1 MTETML
7 IAATLGLS
15 APWKIT
21 DVTFSDSEK
30 RVDITIE
37 FSHDTPCAC
46 PRCGAPARIS
56 EVETQRWLRTDF
68 FRYDAHL
75 HVRVPSIACTKE
87 CGCLRAALPWSQ
99 ENPRFISVF

>member
-1 MTETML
+1 MTETAL

-21 DVTFSDSEK
+21 SVTFSNSEK

-37 FSHDTPCAC
+37 FSQAIPFSC
-46 PRCGAPARIS
+46 PRCGAPARI
-56 EVETQRWLRTDF
+56 VETAAEQWLRTDF

-75 HVRVPSIACTKE
+75 HVRVPVIHCNE
-87 CGCLRAALPWSQ
+87 NCGPCKADLPWDS
-99 ENPRFISVF
+99 ENSRFVPVF